1 MTHLYLLD
9 DDVNSFK
16 YVYTALMEHAEHLPI
31 QAEQCC
37 LLAHETGKCHIKQ
50 GDFMDMYKLKKKLEN
65 LDIQIQIQDERNE

>member
-1 MTHLYLLD
+1 
-9 DDVNSFK
+9 
-16 YVYTALMEHAEHLPI
+16 MEHAEHLPI